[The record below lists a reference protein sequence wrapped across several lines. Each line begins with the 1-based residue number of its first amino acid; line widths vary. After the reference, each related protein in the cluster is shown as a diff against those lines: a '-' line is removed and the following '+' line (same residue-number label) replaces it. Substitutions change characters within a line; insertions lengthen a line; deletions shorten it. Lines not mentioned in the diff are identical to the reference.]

1 MTGTRTV
8 ALEIME
14 PLEWQQLPLQE
25 EEEEEEE
32 GEEEEDEQ
40 QQQRLSLAFV
50 LNANAFTGTEIY

>member
-25 EEEEEEE
+25 EEEEEE
-32 GEEEEDEQ
+32 DEQ